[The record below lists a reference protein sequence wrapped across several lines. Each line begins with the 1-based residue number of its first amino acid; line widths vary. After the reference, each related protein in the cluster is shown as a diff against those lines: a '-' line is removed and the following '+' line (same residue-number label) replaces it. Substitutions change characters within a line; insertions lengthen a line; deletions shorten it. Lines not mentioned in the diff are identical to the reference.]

1 MIPSSGAERAGYVQA
16 MFGRIAT
23 RYDIMNRLMTFGQ
36 DLHWRRLLLQKIAL
50 KQNERM
56 LDLGTGTGDIAGE
69 ALADGKVSL
78 CVGADFALEMMQ
90 VGRTRPAMR
99 QVRWTGSDALQL
111 PFLDG
116 SFDAVTSGF
125 LMRNVIDIDAALA
138 EQYRV
143 LRVGGRV
150 ACLDT
155 TPPLDNWLRPLILM
169 HFRFLMPLL
178 GRLVAGQAEAYA
190 YLPSTTEKFLAPD
203 ALQQKFV
210 RAGFQNVQYQRLML
224 GTIALH
230 WAVK

>member
-1 MIPSSGAERAGYVQA
+1 MIPSSGAERAGYVRA
-16 MFGRIAT
+16 MFGRIAP

-36 DLHWRRLLLQKIAL
+36 DLHWRRLLLQRIAL

-69 ALADGKVSL
+69 ALSHGKVSL

-90 VGRTRPAMR
+90 VGRLRPAMR
-99 QVRWTGSDALQL
+99 QVRWTGSDALHL
-111 PFLDG
+111 PFPGG

-155 TPPLDNWLRPLILM
+155 TPPLDDWLRPLILM
-169 HFRFLMPLL
+169 HFRFIMPLL

-190 YLPSTTEKFLAPD
+190 YLPSTTEKFLAPE
-203 ALQQKFV
+203 ALQQKFAQ
-210 RAGFQNVQYQRLML
+210 AGFQNVRYQRLML

-230 WAVK
+230 WAEK

>member
-1 MIPSSGAERAGYVQA
+1 MIPSSGAERAGYVRA
-16 MFGRIAT
+16 MFGRIAP

-36 DLHWRRLLLQKIAL
+36 DLHWRRLLLQRIAL

-69 ALADGKVSL
+69 ALSDEKVSL

-90 VGRTRPAMR
+90 VGRLRPAMR
-99 QVRWTGSDALQL
+99 QVRWTGSDALHL
-111 PFLDG
+111 PFPGG

-169 HFRFLMPLL
+169 HFRFIMPLL

-190 YLPSTTEKFLAPD
+190 YLPSTTEKFLAPE
-203 ALQQKFV
+203 ALQQKFAQ
-210 RAGFQNVQYQRLML
+210 AGFQNVRYQRLML

-230 WAVK
+230 WAEK

>member
-1 MIPSSGAERAGYVQA
+1 MIPSSGAERAGYVRA
-16 MFGRIAT
+16 MFGRIAP

-36 DLHWRRLLLQKIAL
+36 DLHWRRLLLQRIAL

-69 ALADGKVSL
+69 ALSDEKVSL

-90 VGRTRPAMR
+90 VGRLRPGMR
-99 QVRWTGSDALQL
+99 QVRWTGSDALHL
-111 PFLDG
+111 PFPG
-116 SFDAVTSGF
+116 RSFDAVTSGF

-169 HFRFLMPLL
+169 HFRFIMPLL

-190 YLPSTTEKFLAPD
+190 YLPSTTEKFLAPE
-203 ALQQKFV
+203 ALQQKFAQ
-210 RAGFQNVQYQRLML
+210 AGFRNVRYQRLML

-230 WAVK
+230 WAEK

>member
-1 MIPSSGAERAGYVQA
+1 MIPSSGAERAGYVRA
-16 MFGRIAT
+16 MFGRIAP

-36 DLHWRRLLLQKIAL
+36 DLHWRRLLLQRIAL

-69 ALADGKVSL
+69 ALSDEKVSL

-90 VGRTRPAMR
+90 VGRLRPAMR
-99 QVRWTGSDALQL
+99 QVRWTGSDALHL
-111 PFLDG
+111 PFPGG

-169 HFRFLMPLL
+169 HFRFIMPLL

-190 YLPSTTEKFLAPD
+190 YLPSTTEKFLAPE
-203 ALQQKFV
+203 ALQQKFAQ
-210 RAGFQNVQYQRLML
+210 AGFRNVRYQRLML

-230 WAVK
+230 WAEK

>member
-1 MIPSSGAERAGYVQA
+1 MIPSSGAERAGYVRA
-16 MFGRIAT
+16 MFGRIAP

-36 DLHWRRLLLQKIAL
+36 DLHWRRLLLQRIAL

-69 ALADGKVSL
+69 ALSDEKVSL

-90 VGRTRPAMR
+90 VGRLRPAMR
-99 QVRWTGSDALQL
+99 QVRWTGSDALHL
-111 PFLDG
+111 PFPGG

-125 LMRNVIDIDAALA
+125 LMRNVIDIDAALT

-169 HFRFLMPLL
+169 HFRFIMPLL

-190 YLPSTTEKFLAPD
+190 YLPSTTEKFLAPE
-203 ALQQKFV
+203 ALQQKFAQ
-210 RAGFQNVQYQRLML
+210 AGFQNVRYQRLML
-224 GTIALH
+224 GTVALH
-230 WAVK
+230 WAEK

>member
-1 MIPSSGAERAGYVQA
+1 MIPSSGAERAGYVRA
-16 MFGRIAT
+16 MFGRIAP

-36 DLHWRRLLLQKIAL
+36 DLHWRRLLLQRIAL

-69 ALADGKVSL
+69 ALSHGKVSL

-90 VGRTRPAMR
+90 VGRLRPAMR
-99 QVRWTGSDALQL
+99 QVRWTGSDALHL
-111 PFLDG
+111 PFPGG

-125 LMRNVIDIDAALA
+125 LMRNVIDIDAALT

-169 HFRFLMPLL
+169 HFRFIMPLL

-190 YLPSTTEKFLAPD
+190 YLPSTTEKFLAPE
-203 ALQQKFV
+203 ALQQKFAQ
-210 RAGFQNVQYQRLML
+210 AGFRNVRYQRLML
-224 GTIALH
+224 GTVALH
-230 WAVK
+230 WAEK

>member
-1 MIPSSGAERAGYVQA
+1 
-16 MFGRIAT
+16 MFGRIAP

-36 DLHWRRLLLQKIAL
+36 DLHWRRLLLQRIAL

-69 ALADGKVSL
+69 ALSDEKVSL

-90 VGRTRPAMR
+90 VGRLRPAMR
-99 QVRWTGSDALQL
+99 QVRWTGSDALHL
-111 PFLDG
+111 PFPGG

-169 HFRFLMPLL
+169 HFRFIMPLL

-190 YLPSTTEKFLAPD
+190 YLPSTTEKFLAPE
-203 ALQQKFV
+203 ALQQKFAQ
-210 RAGFQNVQYQRLML
+210 AGFRNVRYQRLML
-224 GTIALH
+224 GTVALH
-230 WAVK
+230 WAEK

>member
-1 MIPSSGAERAGYVQA
+1 
-16 MFGRIAT
+16 MFGRIAP

-36 DLHWRRLLLQKIAL
+36 DLHWRRLLLQRIAL

-69 ALADGKVSL
+69 ALSHGKVSL

-90 VGRTRPAMR
+90 VGRLRPAMR
-99 QVRWTGSDALQL
+99 QVRWTGSDALHL
-111 PFLDG
+111 PFPGG

-169 HFRFLMPLL
+169 HFRFIMPLL

-190 YLPSTTEKFLAPD
+190 YLPSTTEKFLAPE
-203 ALQQKFV
+203 ALQQKFAQ
-210 RAGFQNVQYQRLML
+210 AGFQNVRYQRLML

-230 WAVK
+230 WAEK

>member
-1 MIPSSGAERAGYVQA
+1 MIPSSGAERAGYVRA
-16 MFGRIAT
+16 MFGRIAP

-36 DLHWRRLLLQKIAL
+36 DLHWRRLLLQRIAL

-69 ALADGKVSL
+69 ALSDEKVSL

-90 VGRTRPAMR
+90 VGRLRPAMR
-99 QVRWTGSDALQL
+99 QVRWTGSDALHL
-111 PFLDG
+111 PFPGG

-155 TPPLDNWLRPLILM
+155 TPPLDDWLRPLILM
-169 HFRFLMPLL
+169 HFRFIMPLL

-190 YLPSTTEKFLAPD
+190 YLPSTTEKFLAPE
-203 ALQQKFV
+203 ALQQKFAQ
-210 RAGFQNVQYQRLML
+210 AGFQNVRYQRLML

-230 WAVK
+230 WAEK

>member
-1 MIPSSGAERAGYVQA
+1 MIPSSGAERAGYVRA
-16 MFGRIAT
+16 MFGRIAP

-36 DLHWRRLLLQKIAL
+36 DLHWRRLLLQRIAL

-69 ALADGKVSL
+69 ALSDEKVSL

-90 VGRTRPAMR
+90 VGRLRPAMR
-99 QVRWTGSDALQL
+99 QVRWTGSDALHL
-111 PFLDG
+111 PFPGG

-169 HFRFLMPLL
+169 HFRFIMPLL

-190 YLPSTTEKFLAPD
+190 YLPSTTEKFLAPE
-203 ALQQKFV
+203 ALQQKFAQ
-210 RAGFQNVQYQRLML
+210 AGFRNVRYQRLML
-224 GTIALH
+224 GTVALH
-230 WAVK
+230 WAEK

>member
-1 MIPSSGAERAGYVQA
+1 MIPSSGAERAGYVRA
-16 MFGRIAT
+16 MFGRIAP

-36 DLHWRRLLLQKIAL
+36 DLHWRRLLLQRIAL

-69 ALADGKVSL
+69 ALSDEKVSL

-90 VGRTRPAMR
+90 VGRLRPAMR
-99 QVRWTGSDALQL
+99 QVRWTGSDALHL
-111 PFLDG
+111 PFQGG

-155 TPPLDNWLRPLILM
+155 APPLDNWLRPLILM
-169 HFRFLMPLL
+169 HFRFIMPLL
-178 GRLVAGQAEAYA
+178 GRLIAGQAEAYA
-190 YLPSTTEKFLAPD
+190 YLPSTTVKFLAPE
-203 ALQQKFV
+203 ALQQKFAQ
-210 RAGFQNVQYQRLML
+210 AGFQNVRYQRLML

-230 WAVK
+230 WAEK